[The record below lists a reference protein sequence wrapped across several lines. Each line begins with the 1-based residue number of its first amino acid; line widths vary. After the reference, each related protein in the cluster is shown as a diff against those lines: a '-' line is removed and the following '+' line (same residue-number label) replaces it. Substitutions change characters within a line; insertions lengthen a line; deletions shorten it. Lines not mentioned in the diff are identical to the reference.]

1 MPFKIIKK
9 DIAKIKVDAV
19 VNIISGSPT
28 IESGIE
34 SSINNLAS
42 ETLFTE
48 PDQYRLL
55 NNDEAIITKG
65 HNVKAKSIIHV
76 VIPRTLNQTPNE
88 IEVIYN
94 AYLKA
99 LTYADKHHI
108 KSVAVQLYLLGRSRV
123 KVSETVLKVVKD
135 FSANKEM
142 LIYLVEPKLTTAQ
155 IIQKYF
161 KSVETYLDF
170 HYERTLSI
178 EDIISFDKKFS
189 YDEKV
194 SNEDQF
200 VYKLKNTDSEITF
213 ERTLD
218 SVLDE
223 LEETFSQSLLRHIDL
238 RGMDDVEVYKKAN
251 VDRRLFSK
259 IRSNQDYQPSKLT
272 AIAFAIAL
280 ELNLDETKDLLTK
293 AGYALSKSSKFD
305 LIIQYFIENENYDM
319 YEINQILF
327 AFDQK
332 ILGG

>member
-9 DIAKIKVDAV
+9 DISKIKVDAV

-48 PDQYRLL
+48 PDQHRLL
-55 NNDEAIITKG
+55 NNDQAVITKG

-76 VIPRTLNQTPNE
+76 VIPKSLNQNPNE

-99 LTYADKHHI
+99 LAYADKHHI
-108 KSVAVQLYLLGRSRV
+108 KSVAVPLYLLGRSRI

-142 LIYLVEPKLTTAQ
+142 LIYLVEPKLTPAQ
-155 IIQKYF
+155 ITQKYF

-178 EDIISFDKKFS
+178 EDIISFDKKLS

-223 LEETFSQSLLRHIDL
+223 LEETFSESLLRHIDL

-305 LIIQYFIENENYDM
+305 LIIQYFIENENYNM

>member
-99 LTYADKHHI
+99 LTYANKHHI
-108 KSVAVQLYLLGRSRV
+108 KSVAVPLYLLGRSRV

-155 IIQKYF
+155 IIHKYF

-194 SNEDQF
+194 SNQDQF
-200 VYKLKNTDSEITF
+200 VDKLKNTDSEITF

-223 LEETFSQSLLRHIDL
+223 LEETFSESLLRHIDL

>member
-1 MPFKIIKK
+1 M
-9 DIAKIKVDAV
+9 
-19 VNIISGSPT
+19 
-28 IESGIE
+28 
-34 SSINNLAS
+34 
-42 ETLFTE
+42 
-48 PDQYRLL
+48 
-55 NNDEAIITKG
+55 
-65 HNVKAKSIIHV
+65 
-76 VIPRTLNQTPNE
+76 
-88 IEVIYN
+88 
-94 AYLKA
+94 
-99 LTYADKHHI
+99 
-108 KSVAVQLYLLGRSRV
+108 
-123 KVSETVLKVVKD
+123 VKD

-142 LIYLVEPKLTTAQ
+142 LIYLVEPKLTPAQ
-155 IIQKYF
+155 IVQKYF

-170 HYERTLSI
+170 HYEEIITYKKMVYH
-178 EDIISFDKKFS
+178 EDS
-189 YDEKV
+189 YL
-194 SNEDQF
+194 
-200 VYKLKNTDSEITF
+200 YKLKNNSEITF

-223 LEETFSQSLLRHIDL
+223 LEETFSESLLRHIDL

-280 ELNLDETKDLLTK
+280 ELNLDETKDLLAK